1 MPDFRL
7 DTPMATDLPV
17 LLDVWEAA
25 VRATHGFLDEADIH
39 ALRVAI
45 RERYLPALELSCIRD
60 EAGRVVG
67 FLGRSG
73 CRVEMLF
80 VDPSHH
86 GRGLGRRLL
95 EQAIAEQGVNELD
108 VNEQNPQALGFYRRM
123 GFEVTGRSP
132 VDGEGRP
139 FPLLHLRRMG

>member
-1 MPDFRL
+1 
-7 DTPMATDLPV
+7 MATDLPV

-25 VRATHGFLDEADIH
+25 VRATHGFLDEADIR
-39 ALRVAI
+39 ALRASI
-45 RERYLPALELSCIRD
+45 RERYLPALALSCIRD

-73 CRVEMLF
+73 RRVEKLF

-95 EQAIAEQGVNELD
+95 EQAIGEQGVNELD